1 MLQQGRAGLEAS
13 AQNIIGDASVGY
25 RHGLIAYQVAL
36 SWVYNTKFLVQA
48 LCPGNGGGRSDEA
61 SSCDICCQGCMQA
74 GRKDQDPL
82 HSASSRRR
90 AAYGIHTQSSEDAE
104 SIADR
109 DAALWSRESDW
120 DQVRL
125 LLCTAGT
132 MTCCGRWRATAIS

>member
-1 MLQQGRAGLEAS
+1 
-13 AQNIIGDASVGY
+13 
-25 RHGLIAYQVAL
+25 
-36 SWVYNTKFLVQA
+36 
-48 LCPGNGGGRSDEA
+48 
-61 SSCDICCQGCMQA
+61 MQA
-74 GRKDQDPL
+74 GRQDENPL

-132 MTCCGRWRATAIS
+132 MTCCSHGRAIATS

>member
-1 MLQQGRAGLEAS
+1 MEAS

-25 RHGLIAYQVAL
+25 RHGLIAY
-36 SWVYNTKFLVQA
+36 
-48 LCPGNGGGRSDEA
+48 
-61 SSCDICCQGCMQA
+61 
-74 GRKDQDPL
+74 QDPL